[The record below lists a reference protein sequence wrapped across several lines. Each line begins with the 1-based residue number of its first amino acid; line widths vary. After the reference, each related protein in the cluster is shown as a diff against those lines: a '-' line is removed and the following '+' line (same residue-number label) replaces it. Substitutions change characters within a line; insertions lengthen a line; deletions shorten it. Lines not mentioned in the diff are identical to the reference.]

1 VSTGPG
7 AERFDER
14 RLLVA
19 LFGAGI
25 AAFAQLY
32 SPQSVLPDAARD
44 LATSASATALLVSA
58 ATLGLAVGVLPW
70 AWVADRIGRVRAM
83 TIAMLG
89 ATAVGLAVPFAPSF
103 GLLVAGRAIEGLLVA
118 GVPAV
123 AMAYLTEM
131 LTDAGAASV
140 VPRAAGTYVA
150 GTAMGGLL
158 GRLVSGGIAEL
169 FGWRAGVGAVAVA
182 CLIAAGVFVWLAPRD
197 RAPRDGGLGHGGLGA
212 GGQRGAGLPVADGGL
227 PGDGSSGDGLSGDGL
242 SGDDSSVD
250 GFSGGV
256 APGGR
261 TGRLRALLSP
271 RLLVLDAQGLLL
283 MGGFVAV
290 YNYLGFR
297 LAAEPFSLSPGV
309 VSLVFLAYLAGT
321 WSSARTGRL
330 VVRHGRRRVLI
341 AATAVMAAGVVTTL
355 SGWLP
360 LVLAGLV
367 VLTAGFFGAHAVA
380 SGWTPV
386 AAPRA
391 RTQAA
396 AVYNLAYYT
405 GSSVFGWLGG
415 VGFALAG
422 WPGTVG
428 MVLALVA
435 AAAGLAAAV
444 LRD

>member
-1 VSTGPG
+1 MSTGPG

-19 LFGAGI
+19 LFGAGT

-32 SPQSVLPDAARD
+32 APQSVLPDAARE

-58 ATLGLAVGVLPW
+58 ATLGLAAGVLPW

-83 TIAMLG
+83 TVAMLG
-89 ATAVGLAVPFAPSF
+89 ATVVGLAVPFAPSF
-103 GLLVAGRAIEGLLVA
+103 GLIVAGRAVEGLLVA

-131 LTDAGAASV
+131 LPASV

-150 GTAMGGLL
+150 GTSMGGLL
-158 GRLVSGGIAEL
+158 GRLVSGGVAEL

-182 CLIAAGVFVWLAPRD
+182 CLLAAGLFIWLAPRD
-197 RAPRDGGLGHGGLGA
+197 PVRRDGGPGR
-212 GGQRGAGLPVADGGL
+212 RGAA
-227 PGDGSSGDGLSGDGL
+227 
-242 SGDDSSVD
+242 
-250 GFSGGV
+250 
-256 APGGR
+256 APGAAAGPDSATGSEPGTGAAHAAGPAGR
-261 TGRLRALLSP
+261 AGRFRALLSP

-297 LAAEPFSLSPGV
+297 LTDEPFGLSSGV

-330 VVRHGRRRVLI
+330 VVRYGRRRVLI
-341 AATAVMAAGVVTTL
+341 VSTGVMALGVVATL

-386 AAPRA
+386 AAPQA

-396 AVYNLAYYT
+396 AVYNLAYYA

-415 VGFALAG
+415 VGYALAG

-435 AAAGLAAAV
+435 VATGLAAAV

>member
-1 VSTGPG
+1 MSTGPG

-19 LFGAGI
+19 LFGAGT

-32 SPQSVLPDAARD
+32 APQSVLPDAARE
-44 LATSASATALLVSA
+44 LATSASATSLLVSA
-58 ATLGLAVGVLPW
+58 ATFGLAVGVLPW
-70 AWVADRIGRVRAM
+70 AWVADRVGRVRAM
-83 TIAMLG
+83 TFAMLG
-89 ATAVGLAVPFAPSF
+89 ATAVGLAVPFAPTF
-103 GLLVAGRAIEGLLVA
+103 GLMVAGRAVEGVLVA

-131 LTDAGAASV
+131 LVDAGTASA

-150 GTAMGGLL
+150 GTSMGGLL
-158 GRLVSGGIAEL
+158 GRLVAGGVAEL
-169 FGWRAGVGAVAVA
+169 LGWRAGVGAVAVV
-182 CLIAAGVFVWLAPRD
+182 CLVATGVFIWLAPK
-197 RAPRDGGLGHGGLGA
+197 DGA
-212 GGQRGAGLPVADGGL
+212 VTRADGG
-227 PGDGSSGDGLSGDGL
+227 PGAPSSEGHSPPEPHVPD
-242 SGDDSSVD
+242 
-250 GFSGGV
+250 
-256 APGGR
+256 GGR
-261 TGRLRALLSP
+261 VGRLKVLLSP
-271 RLLVLDAQGLLL
+271 RLLTLDAQGLLL

-297 LAAEPFSLSPGV
+297 LAAEPFGLSSGV

-330 VVRHGRRRVLI
+330 VVRHGRRRVLL
-341 AATAVMAAGVVTTL
+341 ASTGVMAVGVAATL
-355 SGWLP
+355 SGRL
-360 LVLAGLV
+360 LVVLAGLV

-386 AAPRA
+386 AAPQA
-391 RTQAA
+391 RSQAA
-396 AVYNLAYYT
+396 AVYNLAYYA

-435 AAAGLAAAV
+435 VAIGLAAAV

>member
-1 VSTGPG
+1 MSSTGPG

-19 LFGAGI
+19 LFGAGT

-32 SPQSVLPDAARD
+32 APQSVLPDAARE
-44 LATSASATALLVSA
+44 LATSASATSLLVSA

-70 AWVADRIGRVRAM
+70 AWVADRVGRVRAM
-83 TIAMLG
+83 TFAMLG
-89 ATAVGLAVPFAPSF
+89 ATTVGLAIPFAPTF
-103 GLLVAGRAIEGLLVA
+103 GLMVAGRAVEGLLVA

-131 LTDAGAASV
+131 LIDAGSASA

-150 GTAMGGLL
+150 GTSMGGLL
-158 GRLVSGGIAEL
+158 GRLVAGGVAEL

-182 CLIAAGVFVWLAPRD
+182 CLVATGVFIWLAPRD
-197 RAPRDGGLGHGGLGA
+197 QRVMRGDGGPGA
-212 GGQRGAGLPVADGGL
+212 PSTGGQVPPEGQAPPEDPAPPEDHVPDGGR
-227 PGDGSSGDGLSGDGL
+227 
-242 SGDDSSVD
+242 
-250 GFSGGV
+250 
-256 APGGR
+256 A
-261 TGRLRALLSP
+261 GRLKVLLSP

-297 LAAEPFSLSPGV
+297 LADEPFGLSSGV

-330 VVRHGRRRVLI
+330 VMRHGRRPVLI
-341 AATAVMAAGVVTTL
+341 VSAGVMAVGVTATL

-360 LVLAGLV
+360 LVLVGLV

-396 AVYNLAYYT
+396 AVYNLAYYA

-435 AAAGLAAAV
+435 VAMVLAAAV

>member
-1 VSTGPG
+1 MSTGPG

-32 SPQSVLPDAARD
+32 APQSVLPDAARE

-58 ATLGLAVGVLPW
+58 ATLGLAIGVLPW

-83 TIAMLG
+83 TVAMLG
-89 ATAVGLAVPFAPSF
+89 ATAVGLVVPFAPSF
-103 GLLVAGRAIEGLLVA
+103 GLIVAGRAVEGVLVA

-123 AMAYLTEM
+123 AMAYLTET
-131 LTDAGAASV
+131 LTESGGASA

-150 GTAMGGLL
+150 GTSMGGLL
-158 GRLVSGGIAEL
+158 GRLVSGGVAEV

-182 CLIAAGVFVWLAPRD
+182 CLAATAVFVWLAPRD
-197 RAPRDGGLGHGGLGA
+197 QVPRQGR
-212 GGQRGAGLPVADGGL
+212 RGRWGRRGTGP
-227 PGDGSSGDGLSGDGL
+227 
-242 SGDDSSVD
+242 DDVE
-250 GFSGGV
+250 
-256 APGGR
+256 P
-261 TGRLRALLSP
+261 GRLRALISP

-297 LAAEPFSLSPGV
+297 LTDEPFGLSSGV

-341 AATAVMAAGVVTTL
+341 VSTGVMAVGVAATL
-355 SGWLP
+355 SASLP
-360 LVLAGLV
+360 VVLAGLV

-386 AAPRA
+386 AAPQA

-396 AVYNLAYYT
+396 AVYNLAYYA
-405 GSSVFGWLGG
+405 GSSLFGWLGG
-415 VGFALAG
+415 VGLALAG

-428 MVLALVA
+428 MVLVLIAV
-435 AAAGLAAAV
+435 AAGLAAAV

>member
-7 AERFDER
+7 AARFDER
-14 RLLVA
+14 RLLIA
-19 LFGAGI
+19 LFGAGT

-32 SPQSVLPDAARD
+32 APQSVLPDAARE

-83 TIAMLG
+83 TVAMLG
-89 ATAVGLAVPFAPSF
+89 ATALGLAVPFAPSF
-103 GLLVAGRAIEGLLVA
+103 ELLVAGRAVEGLFVA

-131 LTDAGAASV
+131 LVASGAASA

-150 GTAMGGLL
+150 GTSMGGLL
-158 GRLVSGGIAEL
+158 GRVVSGGVAEM

-182 CLIAAGVFVWLAPRD
+182 CLVATGVFVWLAPRD
-197 RAPRDGGLGHGGLGA
+197 RGPRAVTFGGAASADRVA
-212 GGQRGAGLPVADGGL
+212 G
-227 PGDGSSGDGLSGDGL
+227 SGR
-242 SGDDSSVD
+242 VRR
-250 GFSGGV
+250 
-256 APGGR
+256 PR
-261 TGRLRALLSP
+261 RLRALLSP

-283 MGGFVAV
+283 MGGFVAI

-297 LAAEPFSLSPGV
+297 LAAAPFSLSPGV

-321 WSSARTGRL
+321 WSSARTGLL
-330 VVRHGRRRVLI
+330 VVWHGRRRVLI
-341 AATAVMAAGVVTTL
+341 VSTAVMALGVVATL
-355 SGWLP
+355 SAWLP

-386 AAPRA
+386 AAPEA

-396 AVYNLAYYT
+396 AVYNLAYYA
-405 GSSVFGWLGG
+405 GSSLFGWLGG
-415 VGFALAG
+415 IGFALAG

-435 AAAGLAAAV
+435 IAAGLATAV

>member
-1 VSTGPG
+1 VSSTGPG

-14 RLLVA
+14 RLFVA
-19 LFGAGI
+19 LFGAGT

-32 SPQSVLPDAARD
+32 APQSVLPDAARE

-70 AWVADRIGRVRAM
+70 AWVADRVGRVRAM
-83 TIAMLG
+83 TCAMLG
-89 ATAVGLAVPFAPSF
+89 ATAVGLAIPFAPTF
-103 GLLVAGRAIEGLLVA
+103 GLMVAGRAVEGLLVA

-131 LTDAGAASV
+131 LIDAGAASA

-150 GTAMGGLL
+150 GTSMGGLL
-158 GRLVSGGIAEL
+158 GRLVAGGVAEL

-182 CLIAAGVFVWLAPRD
+182 CLVATVVFVWLAPRD
-197 RAPRDGGLGHGGLGA
+197 RRVAKIDGGPGA
-212 GGQRGAGLPVADGGL
+212 PSADGQ
-227 PGDGSSGDGLSGDGL
+227 
-242 SGDDSSVD
+242 
-250 GFSGGV
+250 
-256 APGGR
+256 APPEDQAPDGGR
-261 TGRLRALLSP
+261 ADRLKVLLSP
-271 RLLVLDAQGLLL
+271 RLLALDAQGLLL

-297 LAAEPFSLSPGV
+297 LADEPFGLSSGV
-309 VSLVFLAYLAGT
+309 VSLMFLAYLAGT

-330 VVRHGRRRVLI
+330 VMRHGRRRVLI
-341 AATAVMAAGVVTTL
+341 VSTGVMAVGVLATL

-360 LVLAGLV
+360 VVLAGLV

-386 AAPRA
+386 AAPQA

-396 AVYNLAYYT
+396 AVYNLAYYA

-435 AAAGLAAAV
+435 GAAILAAAV

>member
-1 VSTGPG
+1 MSTGPG

-19 LFGAGI
+19 LFGAGT

-32 SPQSVLPDAARD
+32 APQSVLPDAARE

-83 TIAMLG
+83 TVAMLG

-103 GLLVAGRAIEGLLVA
+103 GMIVAGRAVEGLLVA

-131 LTDAGAASV
+131 LPSAV

-150 GTAMGGLL
+150 GTSMGGLM
-158 GRLVSGGIAEL
+158 GRLVSGGVAEL
-169 FGWRAGVGAVAVA
+169 FGWRAGVGAVAVV
-182 CLIAAGVFVWLAPRD
+182 CLVAAGMFVWLAPRD
-197 RAPRDGGLGHGGLGA
+197 RKPRDRKPRDGV
-212 GGQRGAGLPVADGGL
+212 PSDGG
-227 PGDGSSGDGLSGDGL
+227 PSDEHPPRDDDGPRR
-242 SGDDSSVD
+242 
-250 GFSGGV
+250 
-256 APGGR
+256 A
-261 TGRLRALLSP
+261 GRLRALLSP

-297 LAAEPFSLSPGV
+297 LADEPFGLSSGV
-309 VSLVFLAYLAGT
+309 VSLVFFAYLAGT

-341 AATAVMAAGVVTTL
+341 VSTGVMAVGVVVTL

-360 LVLAGLV
+360 VVLAGLV

-386 AAPRA
+386 AAPQA

-396 AVYNLAYYT
+396 AVYNLAYYA
-405 GSSVFGWLGG
+405 GSSLFGWLGG

-422 WPGTVG
+422 WSGTVG
-428 MVLALVA
+428 MVLVLVA
-435 AAAGLAAAV
+435 VAAGLAAAV

>member
-1 VSTGPG
+1 MSTGPG

-19 LFGAGI
+19 LFGAGT

-32 SPQSVLPDAARD
+32 APQSVLPDAARE

-70 AWVADRIGRVRAM
+70 AWVADRVGRVRAM
-83 TIAMLG
+83 TFAMLG
-89 ATAVGLAVPFAPSF
+89 ATAVGLAIPFAPTF
-103 GLLVAGRAIEGLLVA
+103 GLMVAGRAVEGLLVA

-123 AMAYLTEM
+123 AMAYLTET
-131 LTDAGAASV
+131 LIDAGASSA

-150 GTAMGGLL
+150 GTSMGGLL
-158 GRLVSGGIAEL
+158 GRLVAGGVAEL

-182 CLIAAGVFVWLAPRD
+182 CLVATVVFIWLAPRD
-197 RAPRDGGLGHGGLGA
+197 RRVTKGDGGPGAPSTDGQSPPEGH
-212 GGQRGAGLPVADGGL
+212 V
-227 PGDGSSGDGLSGDGL
+227 
-242 SGDDSSVD
+242 
-250 GFSGGV
+250 
-256 APGGR
+256 PGGGR
-261 TGRLRALLSP
+261 AGRLKVLLSP
-271 RLLVLDAQGLLL
+271 RLLALDAQGLLL

-297 LAAEPFSLSPGV
+297 LADEPFGLSSGV

-330 VVRHGRRRVLI
+330 VMRHGRRRVLI
-341 AATAVMAAGVVTTL
+341 VSTGVMAVGVAATL

-386 AAPRA
+386 AAPQA

-396 AVYNLAYYT
+396 AVYNLAYYA

-428 MVLALVA
+428 MVLVLVA
-435 AAAGLAAAV
+435 VAASLAAAV

>member
-1 VSTGPG
+1 MSTGPG
-7 AERFDER
+7 ARRFDER

-19 LFGAGI
+19 LFGAGT

-32 SPQSVLPDAARD
+32 SPQSVLPDAARE
-44 LATSASATALLVSA
+44 LATSASATSLLVSA

-70 AWVADRIGRVRAM
+70 AWVADRVGRVRAM
-83 TIAMLG
+83 TVAMLG

-103 GLLVAGRAIEGLLVA
+103 ELLVAGRAVEGLFVA

-131 LTDAGAASV
+131 LIDAGAASV

-150 GTAMGGLL
+150 GTSMGGLL
-158 GRLVSGGIAEL
+158 GRLVSGGVAEL

-182 CLIAAGVFVWLAPRD
+182 CLVATAVFVWLAPRD
-197 RAPRDGGLGHGGLGA
+197 RGSRAGSVGSLGGS
-212 GGQRGAGLPVADGGL
+212 GL
-227 PGDGSSGDGLSGDGL
+227 PGGTGLPDAGAHGTGTGTGTGTGADSSGSRP
-242 SGDDSSVD
+242 V
-250 GFSGGV
+250 
-256 APGGR
+256 PGR
-261 TGRLRALLSP
+261 AGRLRALLSP

-283 MGGFVAV
+283 MGGFVAI

-297 LAAEPFSLSPGV
+297 LADAPFSLSSGV

-321 WSSARTGRL
+321 WSAARTGRL
-330 VVRHGRRRVLI
+330 VVRHGRRQVLI
-341 AATAVMAAGVVTTL
+341 VSSGVMALGVVATL
-355 SGWLP
+355 SARLP

-386 AAPRA
+386 AAPQA

-396 AVYNLAYYT
+396 AVYNLAYYA
-405 GSSVFGWLGG
+405 GSSLFGWLGG
-415 VGFALAG
+415 VAFALAG

-435 AAAGLAAAV
+435 VAVGLAAAV
-444 LRD
+444 LRDERG

>member
-1 VSTGPG
+1 M
-7 AERFDER
+7 
-14 RLLVA
+14 A
-19 LFGAGI
+19 LFGAGT

-32 SPQSVLPDAARD
+32 APQSVLPDAARD

-70 AWVADRIGRVRAM
+70 AWVADHVGRVRAM

-89 ATAVGLAVPFAPSF
+89 ATAVGLAVPFAPTF
-103 GLLVAGRAIEGLLVA
+103 GLIVAGRAVEGLLVA

-131 LTDAGAASV
+131 LTDAGAAAV

-150 GTAMGGLL
+150 GTSMGGLV
-158 GRLVSGGIAEL
+158 GRLVAGGVAEL

-182 CLIAAGVFVWLAPRD
+182 CLVATGVFVWLAPRD
-197 RAPRDGGLGHGGLGA
+197 RAAGA
-212 GGQRGAGLPVADGGL
+212 
-227 PGDGSSGDGLSGDGL
+227 
-242 SGDDSSVD
+242 
-250 GFSGGV
+250 
-256 APGGR
+256 GR
-261 TGRLRALLSP
+261 TGGTYRTERAGRRAASDDPVPSSGGRRSGRFRVLFSP

-297 LAAEPFSLSPGV
+297 LADEPFGLSSGV

-330 VVRHGRRRVLI
+330 VMRHGRRRVLI
-341 AATAVMAAGVVTTL
+341 VSSGVMAAGVVATL

-386 AAPRA
+386 AAPQA

-396 AVYNLAYYT
+396 AVYNLAYYA

-415 VGFALAG
+415 IGFALAG

-435 AAAGLAAAV
+435 VAVGLAAAV

>member
-1 VSTGPG
+1 
-7 AERFDER
+7 
-14 RLLVA
+14 
-19 LFGAGI
+19 
-25 AAFAQLY
+25 
-32 SPQSVLPDAARD
+32 
-44 LATSASATALLVSA
+44 
-58 ATLGLAVGVLPW
+58 
-70 AWVADRIGRVRAM
+70 M

-89 ATAVGLAVPFAPSF
+89 ATALGLAVPFAPSF
-103 GLLVAGRAIEGLLVA
+103 ELLVAGRAVEGLFVA

-131 LTDAGAASV
+131 LIASGAASA

-150 GTAMGGLL
+150 GTSMGGLL
-158 GRLVSGGIAEL
+158 GRIVSGGVAEL

-182 CLIAAGVFVWLAPRD
+182 CLVATGVFVWLAPRD
-197 RAPRDGGLGHGGLGA
+197 RGPRAAAFDDAGA
-212 GGQRGAGLPVADGGL
+212 TARTAAVDRAAATARAGRVRRP
-227 PGDGSSGDGLSGDGL
+227 
-242 SGDDSSVD
+242 
-250 GFSGGV
+250 
-256 APGGR
+256 
-261 TGRLRALLSP
+261 GRLRALLSP

-283 MGGFVAV
+283 MGGFVAI

-297 LAAEPFSLSPGV
+297 LADAPFDLSPGV

-321 WSSARTGRL
+321 WSSARTGLL
-330 VVRHGRRRVLI
+330 VVRYGRRRVLI
-341 AATAVMAAGVVTTL
+341 VSTAVMALGVVATL
-355 SGWLP
+355 SAWLP

-386 AAPRA
+386 AAPEA

-396 AVYNLAYYT
+396 AVYNMAYYA
-405 GSSVFGWLGG
+405 GSSLFGWLGG

-435 AAAGLAAAV
+435 IAAGLATAV

>member
-1 VSTGPG
+1 MSIGPG
-7 AERFDER
+7 AGRFDER

-19 LFGAGI
+19 LFGAGT

-32 SPQSVLPDAARD
+32 APQSVLPDAARE
-44 LATSASATALLVSA
+44 LATSASATSLLVSA

-70 AWVADRIGRVRAM
+70 AWVADRVGRVRAM
-83 TIAMLG
+83 TAAMLG
-89 ATAVGLAVPFAPSF
+89 ATAIGLVVPFAPSF
-103 GLLVAGRAIEGLLVA
+103 ELLVAGRAAQGLFVA

-131 LTDAGAASV
+131 LIESGAAAA

-150 GTAMGGLL
+150 GTSMGGLL
-158 GRLVSGGIAEL
+158 GRIVSGGVAEV

-182 CLIAAGVFVWLAPRD
+182 CLVATGAFIWLAPRD
-197 RAPRDGGLGHGGLGA
+197 RGPWTAA
-212 GGQRGAGLPVADGGL
+212 GAGLPDGAAH
-227 PGDGSSGDGLSGDGL
+227 GSPAP
-242 SGDDSSVD
+242 DSPTPDSPTPD
-250 GFSGGV
+250 SP
-256 APGGR
+256 APDSPAPDPAFPERGAPR
-261 TGRLRALLSP
+261 GRLGRFRALLNP

-297 LAAEPFSLSPGV
+297 LAAPPFDLSPGL

-330 VVRHGRRRVLI
+330 VLRDGRRRVLI
-341 AATAVMAAGVVTTL
+341 VSTGVMALGVVATL
-355 SGWLP
+355 SAWLP

-386 AAPRA
+386 AAPQA

-396 AVYNLAYYT
+396 AVYNLAYYA
-405 GSSVFGWLGG
+405 GSSLFGWLGG
-415 VGFALAG
+415 IGFALAG

-428 MVLALVA
+428 MVLTLVA
-435 AAAGLAAAV
+435 VAAGLAAAV

>member
-19 LFGAGI
+19 LFGAGT

-32 SPQSVLPDAARD
+32 APQSVLPDAARE

-58 ATLGLAVGVLPW
+58 ATLGLAAGVLPW
-70 AWVADRIGRVRAM
+70 AWLADRVGRVRAM
-83 TIAMLG
+83 TFAMLG
-89 ATAVGLAVPFAPSF
+89 ATAVGLAVPFAPTF
-103 GLLVAGRAIEGLLVA
+103 GLMVAGRAVEGLLVA

-131 LTDAGAASV
+131 LIAAGAASA

-150 GTAMGGLL
+150 GTSMGGLL
-158 GRLVSGGIAEL
+158 GRLVAGGVAEL

-182 CLIAAGVFVWLAPRD
+182 CLVATGIFVWLAPRD
-197 RAPRDGGLGHGGLGA
+197 RRATRGDGGPGA
-212 GGQRGAGLPVADGGL
+212 PSPDGQVPPEDPAPPEDHVPDGGRV
-227 PGDGSSGDGLSGDGL
+227 S
-242 SGDDSSVD
+242 
-250 GFSGGV
+250 
-256 APGGR
+256 
-261 TGRLRALLSP
+261 RLKVLLSP

-297 LAAEPFSLSPGV
+297 LADEPFGLSSGV

-341 AATAVMAAGVVTTL
+341 ASTGVMAVGVAATL
-355 SGWLP
+355 SGRLP

-386 AAPRA
+386 AAPQA

-396 AVYNLAYYT
+396 AVYNLAYYA

-428 MVLALVA
+428 MVLVLVA
-435 AAAGLAAAV
+435 VAAILAAAV
-444 LRD
+444 LQD

>member
-1 VSTGPG
+1 MSSGPG

-19 LFGAGI
+19 LFGAGT

-32 SPQSVLPDAARD
+32 APQSVLPDAARE
-44 LATSASATALLVSA
+44 LATSASATSLLVSA

-70 AWVADRIGRVRAM
+70 AWVADHVGRVRAM
-83 TIAMLG
+83 TFAMLG
-89 ATAVGLAVPFAPSF
+89 ATAVGLAIPFAPTF
-103 GLLVAGRAIEGLLVA
+103 GLMVAGRAVEGLLVA

-123 AMAYLTEM
+123 AMAYLTET
-131 LTDAGAASV
+131 LIETGAASA
-140 VPRAAGTYVA
+140 VPRAAGAYVA
-150 GTAMGGLL
+150 GTSMGGLL
-158 GRLVSGGIAEL
+158 GRLVAGGVAEL
-169 FGWRAGVGAVAVA
+169 FGWRAGVGAVAVT
-182 CLIAAGVFVWLAPRD
+182 CLVAAGVFVWLTPRD
-197 RAPRDGGLGHGGLGA
+197 RAVPRAGRGLGE
-212 GGQRGAGLPVADGGL
+212 PS
-227 PGDGSSGDGLSGDGL
+227 PGDPPEKQALSQNQ
-242 SGDDSSVD
+242 
-250 GFSGGV
+250 
-256 APGGR
+256 APDAGR
-261 TGRLRALLSP
+261 ASRLRVLLSP

-297 LAAEPFSLSPGV
+297 LADEPFGLSSGV

-321 WSSARTGRL
+321 WSSLRTGRL

-341 AATAVMAAGVVTTL
+341 VSAGVMAVGVVATL

-386 AAPRA
+386 AAPQA
-391 RTQAA
+391 RTQPA
-396 AVYNLAYYT
+396 AVYNLAYYA

-435 AAAGLAAAV
+435 VAVGLAAAV

>member
-1 VSTGPG
+1 MSTGPG
-7 AERFDER
+7 ARRFDER

-19 LFGAGI
+19 LFGAGT

-32 SPQSVLPDAARD
+32 SPQSVLPDAARE
-44 LATSASATALLVSA
+44 LATSASATSLLVSA
-58 ATLGLAVGVLPW
+58 ATLGLAVGVVPW
-70 AWVADRIGRVRAM
+70 AWVADRVGRVRAM
-83 TIAMLG
+83 TVAMLG

-103 GLLVAGRAIEGLLVA
+103 ELLVAGRAVEGLFVA

-131 LTDAGAASV
+131 LIDAGATAM

-150 GTAMGGLL
+150 GTSMGGLL
-158 GRLVSGGIAEL
+158 GRLVSGGVAEL
-169 FGWRAGVGAVAVA
+169 FGWRAGVGAVAAA
-182 CLIAAGVFVWLAPRD
+182 CLIATAVFVWLAPRD
-197 RAPRDGGLGHGGLGA
+197 RGPRPGATGHPDTSGA
-212 GGQRGAGLPVADGGL
+212 
-227 PGDGSSGDGLSGDGL
+227 
-242 SGDDSSVD
+242 
-250 GFSGGV
+250 
-256 APGGR
+256 APGR
-261 TGRLRALLSP
+261 AGRLRALLSP

-283 MGGFVAV
+283 MGGFVAI

-297 LAAEPFSLSPGV
+297 LTDAPVGLSSGV

-341 AATAVMAAGVVTTL
+341 VSAGVMALGVVATL
-355 SGWLP
+355 SAWLP

-386 AAPRA
+386 AAPQA

-396 AVYNLAYYT
+396 AVYNLAYYA
-405 GSSVFGWLGG
+405 GSSLFGWLGG
-415 VGFALAG
+415 VAFALAG
-422 WPGTVG
+422 WPGTVA
-428 MVLALVA
+428 MVLALVVV
-435 AAAGLAAAV
+435 AAGLAAAV
-444 LRD
+444 LRDQRA

>member
-1 VSTGPG
+1 M
-7 AERFDER
+7 
-14 RLLVA
+14 A
-19 LFGAGI
+19 LFGAGT

-32 SPQSVLPDAARD
+32 APQSVLPDAARD

-70 AWVADRIGRVRAM
+70 AWVADRIGRVCAM
-83 TIAMLG
+83 TVAMLG
-89 ATAVGLAVPFAPSF
+89 ATVVGLTVPLAPSF
-103 GLLVAGRAIEGLLVA
+103 GLIVAGRAVEGLLVA
-118 GVPAV
+118 GVPAA

-131 LTDAGAASV
+131 LTGAGEASV
-140 VPRAAGTYVA
+140 VPRAAGAYVA
-150 GTAMGGLL
+150 GTSMGGLV
-158 GRLVSGGIAEL
+158 GRLVSGGVAEL

-182 CLIAAGVFVWLAPRD
+182 CLVATGVFVRLAPRD
-197 RAPRDGGLGHGGLGA
+197 RPPRDRASQHRASQHRASQDRASQDRTARDPAQRDGG
-212 GGQRGAGLPVADGGL
+212 
-227 PGDGSSGDGLSGDGL
+227 GSRR
-242 SGDDSSVD
+242 
-250 GFSGGV
+250 
-256 APGGR
+256 A
-261 TGRLRALLSP
+261 GRLRVLLSP

-297 LAAEPFSLSPGV
+297 LADEPFGLSSGV

-330 VVRHGRRRVLI
+330 VIRHGRRRVLI
-341 AATAVMAAGVVTTL
+341 VSTGVMAAGVAATL

-360 LVLAGLV
+360 VVLAGLV
-367 VLTAGFFGAHAVA
+367 LLTAGFFGAHAVA

-396 AVYNLAYYT
+396 AVYNLAYYA

-435 AAAGLAAAV
+435 VAAGLAAAV

>member
-1 VSTGPG
+1 MSTGPG

-19 LFGAGI
+19 LFGAGT

-32 SPQSVLPDAARD
+32 APQSVLPDAARE

-103 GLLVAGRAIEGLLVA
+103 GLLIAGRAVEGLLVA

-131 LTDAGAASV
+131 LPASV

-150 GTAMGGLL
+150 GTSMGGLL
-158 GRLVSGGIAEL
+158 GRLVAGGVAEL

-197 RAPRDGGLGHGGLGA
+197 RGPRA
-212 GGQRGAGLPVADGGL
+212 SAAGLPPSAGVFGGSSDGMSDGGA
-227 PGDGSSGDGLSGDGL
+227 PGHGSSERGAP
-242 SGDDSSVD
+242 
-250 GFSGGV
+250 SGG
-256 APGGR
+256 APGSGGR
-261 TGRLRALLSP
+261 AGRLRALLSP

-297 LAAEPFSLSPGV
+297 LADEPFGLSPGV

-341 AATAVMAAGVVTTL
+341 VSTGVMVVGVVATL
-355 SGWLP
+355 SAWLP

-386 AAPRA
+386 AAPQA

-396 AVYNLAYYT
+396 AVYNLAYYA

-422 WPGTVG
+422 WPGTVS

-435 AAAGLAAAV
+435 VAAGLAAAV

>member
-14 RLLVA
+14 RLLAA
-19 LFGAGI
+19 LFGAGT

-32 SPQSVLPDAARD
+32 APQSVLPDAARE

-70 AWVADRIGRVRAM
+70 AWVADRVGRVRAM
-83 TIAMLG
+83 TFAMLG
-89 ATAVGLAVPFAPSF
+89 ATAVGLAVPFAPTF
-103 GLLVAGRAIEGLLVA
+103 GLMVAGRTAEGLLVA

-131 LTDAGAASV
+131 LIDAGAASA

-150 GTAMGGLL
+150 GTSMGGLL
-158 GRLVSGGIAEL
+158 GRLVAGGVAEL

-182 CLIAAGVFVWLAPRD
+182 CLVATGIFIWLAPRD
-197 RAPRDGGLGHGGLGA
+197 RRVTKGDGGPHV
-212 GGQRGAGLPVADGGL
+212 PDGGR
-227 PGDGSSGDGLSGDGL
+227 
-242 SGDDSSVD
+242 
-250 GFSGGV
+250 
-256 APGGR
+256 A
-261 TGRLRALLSP
+261 GRLKVLLSP
-271 RLLVLDAQGLLL
+271 RLLALDAQGLLL

-297 LAAEPFSLSPGV
+297 LADEPFGLSSGV
-309 VSLVFLAYLAGT
+309 ASLVFLAYLAGT

-341 AATAVMAAGVVTTL
+341 ASTGVMAVGVAATL

-360 LVLAGLV
+360 VVLAGLV
-367 VLTAGFFGAHAVA
+367 VLTGGFFGAHAVA

-386 AAPRA
+386 AAPQA

-396 AVYNLAYYT
+396 AVYNLAYYA
-405 GSSVFGWLGG
+405 GSSLFGWLGG

-435 AAAGLAAAV
+435 VAASLAAAV

>member
-1 VSTGPG
+1 MSSTGPG

-19 LFGAGI
+19 LFGAGT

-32 SPQSVLPDAARD
+32 APQSVLPDAARE
-44 LATSASATALLVSA
+44 LATSASATSLLVSA

-70 AWVADRIGRVRAM
+70 AWVADRVGRVRAM
-83 TIAMLG
+83 TFAMLG
-89 ATAVGLAVPFAPSF
+89 ATAVGLAIPFAPTF
-103 GLLVAGRAIEGLLVA
+103 GLMVAGRAVEGLLVA

-123 AMAYLTEM
+123 AMAYLTET
-131 LTDAGAASV
+131 LIEAGSASA

-150 GTAMGGLL
+150 GTSMGGLL
-158 GRLVSGGIAEL
+158 GRLVAGGVAEF
-169 FGWRAGVGAVAVA
+169 FGWRAGMGAVAVA
-182 CLIAAGVFVWLAPRD
+182 CLVATGMFIWLAPRD
-197 RAPRDGGLGHGGLGA
+197 RRVTKGDGGPGA
-212 GGQRGAGLPVADGGL
+212 PPTGGQAPPGDHVPDGGR
-227 PGDGSSGDGLSGDGL
+227 S
-242 SGDDSSVD
+242 
-250 GFSGGV
+250 
-256 APGGR
+256 
-261 TGRLRALLSP
+261 GRLKVLLSP

-297 LAAEPFSLSPGV
+297 LADEPFGLSSGV
-309 VSLVFLAYLAGT
+309 VSLVFLANLAGT

-330 VVRHGRRRVLI
+330 VMRHGRRRVLI
-341 AATAVMAAGVVTTL
+341 ASTGVMAVGVAATL

-367 VLTAGFFGAHAVA
+367 VLAAGFFGAHAVA

-386 AAPRA
+386 AAPQA

-396 AVYNLAYYT
+396 AVYNLAYYA

-435 AAAGLAAAV
+435 VAMGLAAAV

>member
-19 LFGAGI
+19 LFGAGT

-32 SPQSVLPDAARD
+32 APQSVLPDAARE

-70 AWVADRIGRVRAM
+70 AWVADRVGRVRAM
-83 TIAMLG
+83 TFAMLG
-89 ATAVGLAVPFAPSF
+89 ATAVGLAVPFAPTF
-103 GLLVAGRAIEGLLVA
+103 GLMVAGRTAEGLLVA

-131 LTDAGAASV
+131 LIDAGAASA

-150 GTAMGGLL
+150 GTSMGGLL
-158 GRLVSGGIAEL
+158 GRLVAGGVAEL

-182 CLIAAGVFVWLAPRD
+182 CLVATGIFIWLAPRD
-197 RAPRDGGLGHGGLGA
+197 RRVTKGDGGPHV
-212 GGQRGAGLPVADGGL
+212 PDGGR
-227 PGDGSSGDGLSGDGL
+227 
-242 SGDDSSVD
+242 
-250 GFSGGV
+250 
-256 APGGR
+256 A
-261 TGRLRALLSP
+261 GRLKVLLSP
-271 RLLVLDAQGLLL
+271 RLLALDAQGLLL

-297 LAAEPFSLSPGV
+297 LADEPFGLSSGV

-341 AATAVMAAGVVTTL
+341 ASTGVMAVGVAATL
-355 SGWLP
+355 SGSLP
-360 LVLAGLV
+360 VVLAGLV

-386 AAPRA
+386 AAPQA

-396 AVYNLAYYT
+396 AVYNLAYYA

-435 AAAGLAAAV
+435 VAIGLAAAV

>member
-1 VSTGPG
+1 MSTGPG

-19 LFGAGI
+19 LFGAGT

-32 SPQSVLPDAARD
+32 APQSVLPDAARE

-89 ATAVGLAVPFAPSF
+89 ATVVGLAVPFAPSF
-103 GLLVAGRAIEGLLVA
+103 GLLIAGRAVEGLLVA

-131 LTDAGAASV
+131 LPASV

-150 GTAMGGLL
+150 GTSMGGLL
-158 GRLVSGGIAEL
+158 GRLVAGGVAEL
-169 FGWRAGVGAVAVA
+169 FGWRAGVGAVALA

-197 RAPRDGGLGHGGLGA
+197 RGPRA
-212 GGQRGAGLPVADGGL
+212 SAAGLPV
-227 PGDGSSGDGLSGDGL
+227 
-242 SGDDSSVD
+242 
-250 GFSGGV
+250 SGGR
-256 APGGR
+256 A
-261 TGRLRALLSP
+261 GRLRALLSP

-297 LAAEPFSLSPGV
+297 LADEPFGLSPGV

-341 AATAVMAAGVVTTL
+341 VSTGVMAVGVVATL

-386 AAPRA
+386 AAPQA
-391 RTQAA
+391 RTQSA
-396 AVYNLAYYT
+396 AVYNLAYYA

-415 VGFALAG
+415 VWFALAG

-435 AAAGLAAAV
+435 VAAGLAASV

>member
-19 LFGAGI
+19 LFGAGT

-32 SPQSVLPDAARD
+32 APQAVLPDAARE

-70 AWVADRIGRVRAM
+70 AWVADRVGRVRAM
-83 TIAMLG
+83 AFAMLG
-89 ATAVGLAVPFAPSF
+89 ATAVGLAVPFAPTF
-103 GLLVAGRAIEGLLVA
+103 GLMVAGRTVEGLLVA

-131 LTDAGAASV
+131 LIDAGSASA

-150 GTAMGGLL
+150 GTSMGGLL
-158 GRLVSGGIAEL
+158 GRLVAGGVAEV

-182 CLIAAGVFVWLAPRD
+182 CLVATGMFIWLAPRD
-197 RAPRDGGLGHGGLGA
+197 RKVTKGDSGPYAPDGGRA
-212 GGQRGAGLPVADGGL
+212 
-227 PGDGSSGDGLSGDGL
+227 S
-242 SGDDSSVD
+242 
-250 GFSGGV
+250 
-256 APGGR
+256 
-261 TGRLRALLSP
+261 RLKVLLSP
-271 RLLVLDAQGLLL
+271 RLLALDAQGLLL

-297 LAAEPFSLSPGV
+297 LADEPFGLSSGV

-341 AATAVMAAGVVTTL
+341 ASTGVMAVGVAATL

-360 LVLAGLV
+360 VVLAGLV
-367 VLTAGFFGAHAVA
+367 VLTGGFFGAHAVA

-386 AAPRA
+386 AAPQA

-396 AVYNLAYYT
+396 AVYNLAYYA

-435 AAAGLAAAV
+435 VAATLAAAV

>member
-1 VSTGPG
+1 MSSTGPG

-19 LFGAGI
+19 LFGAGT

-32 SPQSVLPDAARD
+32 APQSVLPDAARE

-70 AWVADRIGRVRAM
+70 AWVADRVGRVRAM
-83 TIAMLG
+83 TFAMLG
-89 ATAVGLAVPFAPSF
+89 ATAVGLAIPFAPTF
-103 GLLVAGRAIEGLLVA
+103 GLMVAGRAVEGLLVA

-123 AMAYLTEM
+123 AMAYLTET
-131 LTDAGAASV
+131 LIDAGAASA

-150 GTAMGGLL
+150 GTSMGGLL
-158 GRLVSGGIAEL
+158 GRLVAGGVAEL

-182 CLIAAGVFVWLAPRD
+182 CLVATGVFIWLAPRD
-197 RAPRDGGLGHGGLGA
+197 QASPKDQAPPNNHAPSEEHVPDGGRA
-212 GGQRGAGLPVADGGL
+212 
-227 PGDGSSGDGLSGDGL
+227 
-242 SGDDSSVD
+242 
-250 GFSGGV
+250 
-256 APGGR
+256 
-261 TGRLRALLSP
+261 GRLKVLLSP

-297 LAAEPFSLSPGV
+297 LADEPFGLSSGV

-330 VVRHGRRRVLI
+330 VMRHGRRRVLI
-341 AATAVMAAGVVTTL
+341 VSTGVMAVGVAATL
-355 SGWLP
+355 PGWLP

-386 AAPRA
+386 AAPQA

-396 AVYNLAYYT
+396 AIYNLAYYA
-405 GSSVFGWLGG
+405 GSSLFGWLGG

-435 AAAGLAAAV
+435 VAASLAAAV

>member
-1 VSTGPG
+1 MSTGPG
-7 AERFDER
+7 TGRFDER

-19 LFGAGI
+19 LFGAGT

-32 SPQSVLPDAARD
+32 APQSVLPDAARE

-70 AWVADRIGRVRAM
+70 AAVADRVGRVRAM
-83 TIAMLG
+83 TVAMLG
-89 ATAVGLAVPFAPSF
+89 ATVVGLAVPFAPSF
-103 GLLVAGRAIEGLLVA
+103 GLIVAGRFVEGLLVA

-123 AMAYLTEM
+123 AIVYLTEM
-131 LTDAGAASV
+131 LPGAV

-150 GTAMGGLL
+150 GTSMGGLL
-158 GRLVSGGIAEL
+158 GRLVSGGVAEL
-169 FGWRAGVGAVAVA
+169 FGWRAGVAAVAVA
-182 CLIAAGVFVWLAPRD
+182 CLVATGVFVWLAPRD
-197 RAPRDGGLGHGGLGA
+197 RGPRA
-212 GGQRGAGLPVADGGL
+212 RG
-227 PGDGSSGDGLSGDGL
+227 
-242 SGDDSSVD
+242 
-250 GFSGGV
+250 SGGPDAAV
-256 APGGR
+256 PGHPAPEA
-261 TGRLRALLSP
+261 GRLRALLSP

-297 LAAEPFSLSPGV
+297 LAAAPFGLSPGV

-330 VVRHGRRRVLI
+330 VLRYGRRRVL
-341 AATAVMAAGVVTTL
+341 VVAAGVMALGVVATL
-355 SGWLP
+355 SGRLP
-360 LVLAGLV
+360 VVLTGLV

-386 AAPRA
+386 AAPQA

-396 AVYNLAYYT
+396 AVYNLAYYA
-405 GSSVFGWLGG
+405 GSSLFGWLGG
-415 VGFALAG
+415 VAFALAG
-422 WPGTVG
+422 WPGTVA
-428 MVLALVA
+428 MVLVLVA
-435 AAAGLAAAV
+435 LAAGLAVTV

>member
-19 LFGAGI
+19 LFGAGT

-32 SPQSVLPDAARD
+32 APQSVLPDAARD

-70 AWVADRIGRVRAM
+70 AWIADRAGRVRAM
-83 TIAMLG
+83 TVAMLG

-103 GLLVAGRAIEGLLVA
+103 GLLVAGRAVEGLLVA

-131 LTDAGAASV
+131 LTETGAASV

-150 GTAMGGLL
+150 GTSMGGLL
-158 GRLVSGGIAEL
+158 GRLVSGGVAEL

-197 RAPRDGGLGHGGLGA
+197 RRTRGG
-212 GGQRGAGLPVADGGL
+212 PVADGTV
-227 PGDGSSGDGLSGDGL
+227 PGAIPGAVPGA
-242 SGDDSSVD
+242 
-250 GFSGGV
+250 
-256 APGGR
+256 APGAASETSPGAAGR
-261 TGRLRALLSP
+261 AGRLRALLSP

-297 LAAEPFSLSPGV
+297 LADEPFGLSPGV

-341 AATAVMAAGVVTTL
+341 VATGVMALGVAATL

-386 AAPRA
+386 AAPQA

-396 AVYNLAYYT
+396 AVYNLAYYA

-415 VGFALAG
+415 VGFVLAG

-435 AAAGLAAAV
+435 VAAV
-444 LRD
+444 LAAVVLRD

>member
-1 VSTGPG
+1 MSTGPG
-7 AERFDER
+7 AARFDER

-19 LFGAGI
+19 LFGAGT

-32 SPQSVLPDAARD
+32 APQSVLPDAARE
-44 LATSASATALLVSA
+44 LATSASDSALLVSA

-70 AWVADRIGRVRAM
+70 AWVADRVGRVRAM
-83 TIAMLG
+83 TVAMFG
-89 ATAVGLAVPFAPSF
+89 ATALGLAVPFAPSF
-103 GLLVAGRAIEGLLVA
+103 ELLVAGRAVEGLFVA

-131 LTDAGAASV
+131 LVASGAASA

-150 GTAMGGLL
+150 GTSMGGLL
-158 GRLVSGGIAEL
+158 GRIVSGGVAEV

-182 CLIAAGVFVWLAPRD
+182 CLVATGVFVWLAPRD
-197 RAPRDGGLGHGGLGA
+197 RGPRAATSEGAAADHGTGHV
-212 GGQRGAGLPVADGGL
+212 R
-227 PGDGSSGDGLSGDGL
+227 
-242 SGDDSSVD
+242 
-250 GFSGGV
+250 
-256 APGGR
+256 R
-261 TGRLRALLSP
+261 HGRLRALLSP

-283 MGGFVAV
+283 MGGFVAI

-297 LAAEPFSLSPGV
+297 LAAAPFGLSPGV

-341 AATAVMAAGVVTTL
+341 VSTAVMALGVVATL
-355 SGWLP
+355 SAWLP
-360 LVLAGLV
+360 LVLTGLV

-386 AAPRA
+386 AAPEA

-396 AVYNLAYYT
+396 AVYNLAYYA
-405 GSSVFGWLGG
+405 GSSLFGWLGG
-415 VGFALAG
+415 IGFALAG

-428 MVLALVA
+428 MVLALIA
-435 AAAGLAAAV
+435 IAAGLATAV

>member
-1 VSTGPG
+1 MSTGPG

-19 LFGAGI
+19 LFGAGT

-32 SPQSVLPDAARD
+32 APQSVLPDAARE

-70 AWVADRIGRVRAM
+70 AWVADRVGRVRAM
-83 TIAMLG
+83 TFAMLG
-89 ATAVGLAVPFAPSF
+89 ATAVGLAVPFAPTF
-103 GLLVAGRAIEGLLVA
+103 GLMVAGRAVEGLLVA

-123 AMAYLTEM
+123 AMAYLTET
-131 LTDAGAASV
+131 LIDAGAASA

-150 GTAMGGLL
+150 GTSMGGLL
-158 GRLVSGGIAEL
+158 GRLVAGGVAEL

-182 CLIAAGVFVWLAPRD
+182 CLVATGVFVWLAPRD
-197 RAPRDGGLGHGGLGA
+197 RRVTRGDGGPGA
-212 GGQRGAGLPVADGGL
+212 PSTDGQAPPGDQAPDGGR
-227 PGDGSSGDGLSGDGL
+227 
-242 SGDDSSVD
+242 
-250 GFSGGV
+250 
-256 APGGR
+256 A
-261 TGRLRALLSP
+261 GRLRVLLSP
-271 RLLVLDAQGLLL
+271 RLLALDAQGLLL

-297 LAAEPFSLSPGV
+297 LADEPFGLSSGV

-330 VVRHGRRRVLI
+330 VMRHGRRRVLI
-341 AATAVMAAGVVTTL
+341 ASTGVMAVGVAATL
-355 SGWLP
+355 SGRLP
-360 LVLAGLV
+360 IVLAGLV

-386 AAPRA
+386 AAPQA

-396 AVYNLAYYT
+396 AVYNLAYYA

-428 MVLALVA
+428 MVLVLVA
-435 AAAGLAAAV
+435 VAASLAAAV

>member
-1 VSTGPG
+1 
-7 AERFDER
+7 
-14 RLLVA
+14 
-19 LFGAGI
+19 
-25 AAFAQLY
+25 
-32 SPQSVLPDAARD
+32 
-44 LATSASATALLVSA
+44 
-58 ATLGLAVGVLPW
+58 
-70 AWVADRIGRVRAM
+70 M
-83 TIAMLG
+83 TVAMLG

-103 GLLVAGRAIEGLLVA
+103 GLVVAGRAVEGLLVA

-131 LTDAGAASV
+131 LTVSGDASA

-150 GTAMGGLL
+150 GTSMGGLL
-158 GRLVSGGIAEL
+158 GRLVTGGVAEL

-182 CLIAAGVFVWLAPRD
+182 CLVATAVFVWLAPRD
-197 RAPRDGGLGHGGLGA
+197 RVPPAGIRGLRSGDAP
-212 GGQRGAGLPVADGGL
+212 ADGGR
-227 PGDGSSGDGLSGDGL
+227 P
-242 SGDDSSVD
+242 
-250 GFSGGV
+250 
-256 APGGR
+256 
-261 TGRLRALLSP
+261 GRLRALLSP

-297 LAAEPFSLSPGV
+297 LVDDPFGLSSGV

-330 VVRHGRRRVLI
+330 VGRHGRRRVLLVS
-341 AATAVMAAGVVTTL
+341 TGVMAAGVTATL

-360 LVLAGLV
+360 VVLAGLV

-396 AVYNLAYYT
+396 AVYNLAYYA

-415 VGFALAG
+415 VWFALAG

-435 AAAGLAAAV
+435 LAAGLAAAM
-444 LRD
+444 LRE

>member
-1 VSTGPG
+1 MSTGPG

-19 LFGAGI
+19 LFGAGT

-32 SPQSVLPDAARD
+32 APQSVLPDAARE

-70 AWVADRIGRVRAM
+70 AWVADRVGRVRAM
-83 TIAMLG
+83 TFAMLG
-89 ATAVGLAVPFAPSF
+89 ATAVGLAVPFAPTF
-103 GLLVAGRAIEGLLVA
+103 GLMVAGRAVEGLLVA

-123 AMAYLTEM
+123 AMAYLTET
-131 LTDAGAASV
+131 LIDAGSASA

-150 GTAMGGLL
+150 GTSMGGLL
-158 GRLVSGGIAEL
+158 GRLVAGGVAEL

-182 CLIAAGVFVWLAPRD
+182 CLVATVVFIWLAPRD
-197 RAPRDGGLGHGGLGA
+197 RRVTKGDGGPGAPSTDGQPPPEGHV
-212 GGQRGAGLPVADGGL
+212 PD
-227 PGDGSSGDGLSGDGL
+227 
-242 SGDDSSVD
+242 
-250 GFSGGV
+250 
-256 APGGR
+256 
-261 TGRLRALLSP
+261 TGRAGRLKVLLSP
-271 RLLVLDAQGLLL
+271 RLLALDAQGLLL

-297 LAAEPFSLSPGV
+297 LADEPFGLSSGA

-330 VVRHGRRRVLI
+330 VMRHGRRRVLI
-341 AATAVMAAGVVTTL
+341 VSTGVMAVGVAATL

-386 AAPRA
+386 AAPQA

-396 AVYNLAYYT
+396 AVYNLAYYA

-428 MVLALVA
+428 MVLVLVA
-435 AAAGLAAAV
+435 VAASLAAAV

>member
-1 VSTGPG
+1 
-7 AERFDER
+7 
-14 RLLVA
+14 
-19 LFGAGI
+19 
-25 AAFAQLY
+25 
-32 SPQSVLPDAARD
+32 
-44 LATSASATALLVSA
+44 
-58 ATLGLAVGVLPW
+58 
-70 AWVADRIGRVRAM
+70 
-83 TIAMLG
+83 
-89 ATAVGLAVPFAPSF
+89 
-103 GLLVAGRAIEGLLVA
+103 
-118 GVPAV
+118 
-123 AMAYLTEM
+123 MAYLTEM
-131 LTDAGAASV
+131 LTDAGAASA

-150 GTAMGGLL
+150 GTSMGGLV
-158 GRLVSGGIAEL
+158 GRLVSGGVAEL

-182 CLIAAGVFVWLAPRD
+182 CLVATGVFVWLAPRD
-197 RAPRDGGLGHGGLGA
+197 LPGEPARGRSSDGGG
-212 GGQRGAGLPVADGGL
+212 
-227 PGDGSSGDGLSGDGL
+227 GDG
-242 SGDDSSVD
+242 DSSSRD
-250 GFSGGV
+250 RS
-256 APGGR
+256 
-261 TGRLRALLSP
+261 GRLRVLFSP
-271 RLLVLDAQGLLL
+271 RLLALDAQGLLL

-297 LAAEPFSLSPGV
+297 LADEPFGLSSGV

-341 AATAVMAAGVVTTL
+341 ASSGVMALGVLVTL
-355 SGWLP
+355 SAWLP
-360 LVLAGLV
+360 LLLAGLV

-396 AVYNLAYYT
+396 AVYNLAYYA

-428 MVLALVA
+428 MVLGLVA
-435 AAAGLAAAV
+435 VAVGLAASV

>member
-1 VSTGPG
+1 
-7 AERFDER
+7 
-14 RLLVA
+14 
-19 LFGAGI
+19 
-25 AAFAQLY
+25 
-32 SPQSVLPDAARD
+32 
-44 LATSASATALLVSA
+44 
-58 ATLGLAVGVLPW
+58 
-70 AWVADRIGRVRAM
+70 M
-83 TIAMLG
+83 TVAMLG

-103 GLLVAGRAIEGLLVA
+103 GLIVAGRAVEGLLVA

-131 LTDAGAASV
+131 LPSAV

-150 GTAMGGLL
+150 GTSMGGLM
-158 GRLVSGGIAEL
+158 GRLVSGGVAEL

-197 RAPRDGGLGHGGLGA
+197 RGLLDEHPRRDA
-212 GGQRGAGLPVADGGL
+212 GGHPRA
-227 PGDGSSGDGLSGDGL
+227 
-242 SGDDSSVD
+242 
-250 GFSGGV
+250 
-256 APGGR
+256 
-261 TGRLRALLSP
+261 GRLRALLSP

-297 LAAEPFSLSPGV
+297 LADEPFGLSSGV

-341 AATAVMAAGVVTTL
+341 VSTGVMAAGVAATL

-360 LVLAGLV
+360 VVLAGLV

-386 AAPRA
+386 AAPQA

-396 AVYNLAYYT
+396 AVYNLAYYA

-435 AAAGLAAAV
+435 VAAGLAAVV

>member
-1 VSTGPG
+1 MSTGPG
-7 AERFDER
+7 AAPFDER

-19 LFGAGI
+19 LFGAGT

-32 SPQSVLPDAARD
+32 APQSVLPDAARE
-44 LATSASATALLVSA
+44 LATSASATALMVSA

-83 TIAMLG
+83 TVAMLG
-89 ATAVGLAVPFAPSF
+89 ATALGLAVPFAPSF
-103 GLLVAGRAIEGLLVA
+103 DLLVAGRAVEGLFVA

-131 LTDAGAASV
+131 LIASGAASA

-150 GTAMGGLL
+150 GTSMGGLL
-158 GRLVSGGIAEL
+158 GRIVSGGVAEL

-182 CLIAAGVFVWLAPRD
+182 CLVATGVFVWLAPRD
-197 RAPRDGGLGHGGLGA
+197 RGPRAATFDGAAATGRA
-212 GGQRGAGLPVADGGL
+212 ATADRADVADR
-227 PGDGSSGDGLSGDGL
+227 
-242 SGDDSSVD
+242 
-250 GFSGGV
+250 
-256 APGGR
+256 AGR
-261 TGRLRALLSP
+261 VRRPGRLRALLRP

-283 MGGFVAV
+283 MGGFVAI

-297 LAAEPFSLSPGV
+297 LADAPFNLSPGV

-321 WSSARTGRL
+321 WSSARTGLL

-341 AATAVMAAGVVTTL
+341 VSTAVMAVGVVGTL
-355 SGWLP
+355 SAWLP

-386 AAPRA
+386 AAPEA

-396 AVYNLAYYT
+396 AVYNLAYYA
-405 GSSVFGWLGG
+405 GSSLFGWLGG

-435 AAAGLAAAV
+435 IAAGLATAV

>member
-1 VSTGPG
+1 MSTGPG

-32 SPQSVLPDAARD
+32 APQSVLPDAARE

-83 TIAMLG
+83 TVAMLG
-89 ATAVGLAVPFAPSF
+89 ATAVGLVVPFAPSF
-103 GLLVAGRAIEGLLVA
+103 GLIVAGRAVEGMLVA

-123 AMAYLTEM
+123 AMAYLTET
-131 LTDAGAASV
+131 LTESGGASA

-150 GTAMGGLL
+150 GTSMGGLL
-158 GRLVSGGIAEL
+158 GRLVSGGVAEV

-182 CLIAAGVFVWLAPRD
+182 CLVATAVFVWLAPRD
-197 RAPRDGGLGHGGLGA
+197 QVPRQGRRGRWGRRDAGPYGG
-212 GGQRGAGLPVADGGL
+212 
-227 PGDGSSGDGLSGDGL
+227 
-242 SGDDSSVD
+242 DS
-250 GFSGGV
+250 
-256 APGGR
+256 
-261 TGRLRALLSP
+261 GRLRALISP

-297 LAAEPFSLSPGV
+297 LTDEPFGLSSGV

-330 VVRHGRRRVLI
+330 VVRHGRRRVLNVS
-341 AATAVMAAGVVTTL
+341 TGVMAAGVAATL
-355 SGWLP
+355 SAWLP
-360 LVLAGLV
+360 VVLAGLV

-386 AAPRA
+386 AAPQA

-396 AVYNLAYYT
+396 AVYNLAYYA
-405 GSSVFGWLGG
+405 GSSLFGWLGG
-415 VGFALAG
+415 VGLALAG

-428 MVLALVA
+428 MVLVLIAV
-435 AAAGLAAAV
+435 AAGLAAAV

>member
-1 VSTGPG
+1 MSTGPG

-19 LFGAGI
+19 LFGAGT

-32 SPQSVLPDAARD
+32 APQAVLPDAARE

-58 ATLGLAVGVLPW
+58 ATLGLAAGVLPW
-70 AWVADRIGRVRAM
+70 ASVADRIGRVRAM
-83 TIAMLG
+83 TVAMLG
-89 ATAVGLAVPFAPSF
+89 ATAVGLVVPFAPSF
-103 GLLVAGRAIEGLLVA
+103 GLIVVGRAVEGLFVA

-131 LTDAGAASV
+131 LTEAGSGSV

-150 GTAMGGLL
+150 GTSMGGLL
-158 GRLVSGGIAEL
+158 GRLVSGGVAEL
-169 FGWRAGVGAVAVA
+169 FGWRAGLGAVAAACVVA
-182 CLIAAGVFVWLAPRD
+182 TGVFIWLAPRD
-197 RAPRDGGLGHGGLGA
+197 QMRREGGA
-212 GGQRGAGLPVADGGL
+212 GSRAGSEKPRPDS
-227 PGDGSSGDGLSGDGL
+227 DGSRR
-242 SGDDSSVD
+242 
-250 GFSGGV
+250 
-256 APGGR
+256 AR
-261 TGRLRALLSP
+261 RLRVLLGP

-297 LAAEPFSLSPGV
+297 LTDEPFGLSSGV

-341 AATAVMAAGVVTTL
+341 VSTGVMAAGVAATL
-355 SGWLP
+355 SAWLP
-360 LVLAGLV
+360 VVLAGLV
-367 VLTAGFFGAHAVA
+367 ALTAGFFGAHAVA

-396 AVYNLAYYT
+396 AVYNLAYYA
-405 GSSVFGWLGG
+405 GSSLFGWLGG

-428 MVLALVA
+428 MVLVLVA
-435 AAAGLAAAV
+435 MAAGLAAAV
-444 LRD
+444 LRE

>member
-1 VSTGPG
+1 MSTGPG
-7 AERFDER
+7 AGRFDER

-19 LFGAGI
+19 LFGAGT

-32 SPQSVLPDAARD
+32 APQSVLPDAARE
-44 LATSASATALLVSA
+44 LATSASSMALLVSA

-70 AWVADRIGRVRAM
+70 AWVADRVGRVRSM
-83 TIAMLG
+83 TVAMLG
-89 ATAVGLAVPFAPSF
+89 ATAVGLMVPFAPTF
-103 GLLVAGRAIEGLLVA
+103 GLIVAGRALEGLLVA

-131 LTDAGAASV
+131 LTEAGEASM

-150 GTAMGGLL
+150 GTSMGGLL
-158 GRLVSGGIAEL
+158 GRLVSGGVAEL

-182 CLIAAGVFVWLAPRD
+182 CLVAAGVFVWLAPRD
-197 RAPRDGGLGHGGLGA
+197 QRPPGSRA
-212 GGQRGAGLPVADGGL
+212 Q
-227 PGDGSSGDGLSGDGL
+227 GSRAQGS
-242 SGDDSSVD
+242 
-250 GFSGGV
+250 
-256 APGGR
+256 R
-261 TGRLRALLSP
+261 TPAEESETGIPAVSRLRVLFSP

-297 LAAEPFSLSPGV
+297 LVDEPFRLSSGV

-330 VVRHGRRRVLI
+330 VVRYGRRRVLI
-341 AATAVMAAGVVTTL
+341 VSTGVQAAGVLTTL
-355 SGWLP
+355 SDRLP

-367 VLTAGFFGAHAVA
+367 ILTAGFFAAHAVA
-380 SGWTPV
+380 SAWTPV

-396 AVYNLAYYT
+396 AVYNLAYYA

-428 MVLALVA
+428 MVLVLVA
-435 AAAGLAAAV
+435 VAAGLAAVV

>member
-1 VSTGPG
+1 MSTGPG
-7 AERFDER
+7 AGRFDER

-19 LFGAGI
+19 LFGAGT

-32 SPQSVLPDAARD
+32 APQSVLPDAARE
-44 LATSASATALLVSA
+44 LATSASATSLLVSA

-70 AWVADRIGRVRAM
+70 AWVADRVGRVRAM
-83 TIAMLG
+83 TVAMLG
-89 ATAVGLAVPFAPSF
+89 ATAIGLVVPFAPSF
-103 GLLVAGRAIEGLLVA
+103 ELLVAGRAVQGLFVA

-131 LTDAGAASV
+131 LIESGAAAA

-150 GTAMGGLL
+150 GTSVGGLL
-158 GRLVSGGIAEL
+158 GRIVSGGVAEL

-182 CLIAAGVFVWLAPRD
+182 CLVATGAFIWLAPRD
-197 RAPRDGGLGHGGLGA
+197 NGPRAAAGLSDGGSVPDGDAPDSPAPDPAFPERGAPR
-212 GGQRGAGLPVADGGL
+212 
-227 PGDGSSGDGLSGDGL
+227 
-242 SGDDSSVD
+242 
-250 GFSGGV
+250 
-256 APGGR
+256 GR
-261 TGRLRALLSP
+261 FGKRGRLGRFRALLNP

-297 LAAEPFSLSPGV
+297 LTAPPFGLSPGV

-330 VVRHGRRRVLI
+330 VLRHGRRRVLI
-341 AATAVMAAGVVTTL
+341 VSTGVMALGVVATL

-386 AAPRA
+386 AAPQA

-396 AVYNLAYYT
+396 AVYNLAYYA
-405 GSSVFGWLGG
+405 GSSLFGWLGG
-415 VGFALAG
+415 IGFALAG

-428 MVLALVA
+428 MVLVLVA
-435 AAAGLAAAV
+435 VAAGLAAAV

>member
-1 VSTGPG
+1 MSTGPG

-19 LFGAGI
+19 LFGAGT

-32 SPQSVLPDAARD
+32 APQSVLPDAARE

-70 AWVADRIGRVRAM
+70 AWVADRVGRVRAM
-83 TIAMLG
+83 TFAMLG
-89 ATAVGLAVPFAPSF
+89 ATAVGLAVPFAPTF
-103 GLLVAGRAIEGLLVA
+103 GLMVAGRAVEGLLVA

-123 AMAYLTEM
+123 AMAYLTET
-131 LTDAGAASV
+131 LIDAGSASA

-150 GTAMGGLL
+150 GTSMGGLL
-158 GRLVSGGIAEL
+158 GRLVAGGVAEL

-182 CLIAAGVFVWLAPRD
+182 CLVATVVFIWLAPRD
-197 RAPRDGGLGHGGLGA
+197 RRVTKGDGGPGAPSTDGQPPPEGH
-212 GGQRGAGLPVADGGL
+212 V
-227 PGDGSSGDGLSGDGL
+227 
-242 SGDDSSVD
+242 
-250 GFSGGV
+250 
-256 APGGR
+256 PGGGR
-261 TGRLRALLSP
+261 AGRLKVLLSP

-297 LAAEPFSLSPGV
+297 LADEPFRLSSGV

-330 VVRHGRRRVLI
+330 VMRHGRRRVLI
-341 AATAVMAAGVVTTL
+341 VSTGVMAVGVAATS

-386 AAPRA
+386 AAPQA

-396 AVYNLAYYT
+396 AVYNLAYYA

-428 MVLALVA
+428 MVLVLVA
-435 AAAGLAAAV
+435 VAASLAAAV

>member
-1 VSTGPG
+1 MSTGPG
-7 AERFDER
+7 AGRFDER

-19 LFGAGI
+19 LFGAGT

-32 SPQSVLPDAARD
+32 APQSVLPDAARE
-44 LATSASATALLVSA
+44 LATSASATSLLVSA

-70 AWVADRIGRVRAM
+70 AWVADRVGRVRAM
-83 TIAMLG
+83 TVAMLG

-103 GLLVAGRAIEGLLVA
+103 ELLVAGRAVQGLFVA
-118 GVPAV
+118 GAPAV

-131 LTDAGAASV
+131 LIESGAAAA

-150 GTAMGGLL
+150 GTSMGGLL
-158 GRLVSGGIAEL
+158 GRLVSGGVAEL

-182 CLIAAGVFVWLAPRD
+182 CLVATGAFIWLAPRD
-197 RAPRDGGLGHGGLGA
+197 RGPRA
-212 GGQRGAGLPVADGGL
+212 ASVAECAGLPDGGDAV
-227 PGDGSSGDGLSGDGL
+227 PDPDPDP
-242 SGDDSSVD
+242 DPDP
-250 GFSGGV
+250 
-256 APGGR
+256 APAAAPDR
-261 TGRLRALLSP
+261 RAPRGRLGRFRALLNP

-297 LAAEPFSLSPGV
+297 LAAAPFDLSPGV

-330 VVRHGRRRVLI
+330 VLRHGRRRVLI
-341 AATAVMAAGVVTTL
+341 VSAGVMALGVTATL

-386 AAPRA
+386 AAPQA

-396 AVYNLAYYT
+396 AVYNLAYYA
-405 GSSVFGWLGG
+405 GSSLFGWLGG
-415 VGFALAG
+415 IGFALAG

-435 AAAGLAAAV
+435 VAAGLAAAV